1 MERRYEAGFE
11 GVCSNRSDL
20 DRRKISVLSA
30 GGGFAGRG
38 DSGAV
43 KRKEAG

>member
-1 MERRYEAGFE
+1 MKLDLRVYAVTE
-11 GVCSNRSDL
+11 SDL

-38 DSGAV
+38 HSGAV